1 MPDATDLQTLC
12 DAVLEAS
19 IAALD
24 TIPGFAPGLEGA
36 QARTFVGAGQPVPD
50 CCPQLSVNAN
60 TIREAPTEPLGLGSG
75 TRHRLGM
82 RLSLVGIQ
90 VWIFRCSA
98 NGEAGQPPTVEA
110 LEAVGEQVNADGWAL
125 WNYLWNINRAGS
137 ADPIVSLCDEWYM
150 DALTPLQPSGGCSG
164 WLLSIRAELSGY
176 GDGADP

>member
-12 DAVLEAS
+12 DAVLAAS
-19 IAALD
+19 VAALD

-36 QARTFVGAGQPVPD
+36 PARTFVGAGQPVPD

-98 NGEAGQPPTVEA
+98 NGEAGQPPTEA
-110 LEAVGEQVNADGWAL
+110 ALAALLDSSWARVADEEL
-125 WNYLWNINRAGS
+125 DR
-137 ADPIVSLCDEWYM
+137 
-150 DALTPLQPSGGCSG
+150 LQRLITAARKQG
-164 WLLSIRAELSGY
+164 R
-176 GDGADP
+176 